1 MIIPSSYIAVLILLL
16 AGMVAWGMWAN
27 LFKAAGKWRF
37 ELFYFDFA
45 VGVLIAAA
53 VLALTA
59 GSLGFDGFSLIDDL
73 QLAGKKQD
81 LFGFLAGVI
90 FNLGNMLLMA
100 AVSVAGMAVAFP
112 AAMGFALI
120 VAGLWNFS
128 MNPGGNITFL
138 IAGAAVVA
146 GAIVMDILAF
156 KGWSAARLKAQAE
169 AEAAGTAKPK
179 KRKAATGMKGV
190 FLGLGGGLLLGSFAP
205 LIQMGRS
212 GENGLGPYS
221 IGFIFAFGV
230 LFSTFV
236 FNLFF
241 MNLPVQGSP
250 IEIREYFKAKGERHL
265 FGVAGGIIWYVG
277 MIASLVVSRV
287 EGKARVSAPVTYMLE
302 QGGILIAALCG
313 IFLWKEYADADGAV
327 KIRLGLMFVL
337 LLAGIGLLGNAL
349 GVTPS

>member
-1 MIIPSSYIAVLILLL
+1 MIIPSSYVAVLILLL
-16 AGMVAWGMWAN
+16 AGMVAWGTWAN
-27 LFKAAGKWRF
+27 LFKAAGGKWRF

-45 VGVLIAAA
+45 VGVLVAAA

-59 GSLGFDGFSLIDDL
+59 GSLGFDGFSLMDDL

-81 LFGFLAGVI
+81 LFGFAAGAI
-90 FNLGNMLLMA
+90 FNLGNMLLLA
-100 AVSVAGMAVAFP
+100 AVSLAGMAVAFP

-128 MNPGGNITFL
+128 LNPGGNVKLL

-146 GAIVMDILAF
+146 GAIALDILAF
-156 KGWSAARLKAQAE
+156 RGWSAARLKAQAE
-169 AEAAGTAKPK
+169 AGTAKPK
-179 KRKAATGMKGV
+179 KRKAMGMKGI
-190 FLGLGGGLLLGSFAP
+190 FLSLGGGLLLGSFVP
-205 LIQMGRS
+205 LIEMGRA

-221 IGFIFAFGV
+221 IGFIFAIGV

-250 IEIREYFKAKGERHL
+250 IEIREYFRAKGVRHVL
-265 FGVAGGIIWYVG
+265 GIVSGIVWYVG
-277 MIASLVVSRV
+277 MIASLIVGRV

-302 QGGILIAALCG
+302 QGGIVIAALCG
-313 IFLWKEYADADGAV
+313 IFLWKEYAGADSTV
-327 KIRLGLMFVL
+327 RIRLGLMFVL

-349 GVTPS
+349 GVIPS